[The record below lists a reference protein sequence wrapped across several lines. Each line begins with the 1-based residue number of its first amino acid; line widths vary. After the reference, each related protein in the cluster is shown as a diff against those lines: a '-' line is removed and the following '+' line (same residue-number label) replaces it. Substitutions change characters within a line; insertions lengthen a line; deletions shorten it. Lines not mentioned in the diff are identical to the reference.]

1 MKPEAC
7 NIESATIIPD
17 YMLMNMVQRV
27 SDGSDVHRAAQEL
40 NIYALAIQG
49 MNESSS
55 EKDREALDGI
65 RQRAEINLRAFV
77 RQKTLAAVADNLRPA
92 Q

>member
-1 MKPEAC
+1 M
-7 NIESATIIPD
+7 PD
-17 YMLMNMVQRV
+17 FMLMNWVHKV

-40 NIYALAIQG
+40 NIYALAIQA

-55 EKDREALDGI
+55 EIDREALEGI
-65 RQRAEINLRAFV
+65 RQRAETNLRAFV
-77 RQKTLAAVADNLRPA
+77 VRKTLASVVNNVRPA

>member
-1 MKPEAC
+1 MRLEAC
-7 NIESATIIPD
+7 DFEPGTIMPD
-17 YMLMNMVQRV
+17 FMLMNLVHKV

-40 NIYALAIQG
+40 NVYALAIQA

-55 EKDREALDGI
+55 EKDREELDGI
-65 RQRAEINLRAFV
+65 RKRAETNLRAFV
-77 RQKTLAAVADNLRPA
+77 MRKTLAAAVDNLRSA

>member
-1 MKPEAC
+1 MKSEAR
-7 NIESATIIPD
+7 NIEPATIIPD
-17 YMLMNMVQRV
+17 YRLMNMVHRV

-55 EKDREALDGI
+55 EKDREALDRI
-65 RQRAEINLRAFV
+65 RQRAETNLRAFV
-77 RQKTLAAVADNLRPA
+77 VRKRLAEAADNLRLA